1 MMHTIRLLDMAIEV
15 FRDGQLNVL
24 RPDRAFLLEV
34 KAGNFSLE
42 EVLKM
47 AETRLEELGRYAA
60 SSSLPERVDDSKVR
74 LTLVKMRA
82 ELYG

>member
-1 MMHTIRLLDMAIEV
+1 
-15 FRDGQLNVL
+15 
-24 RPDRAFLLEV
+24 LLEV

-42 EVLKM
+42 EVLEM
-47 AETRLEELGRYAA
+47 AETRLEELRRYAA
-60 SSSLPERVDDSKVR
+60 SSLLPERVDDSKVR